1 MKIAFFS
8 RSLVVFV
15 AASTATIL
23 TVSGGEMSEKV
34 KTLHQETTAQLE
46 AIQQL
51 PAEEQARERLKIIQV
66 QQQKRQVLAE
76 QALNSLPPA
85 ALPAT
90 FSPRQKPENL
100 TADQESLWQARE
112 QLRKSRFELGKQL
125 EQAANAQERGAIA
138 SQWRRQNEASIRDL
152 CQKEKQARQGA
163 APDFLGSAIPE
174 APAHWNNAEQ
184 ALWAEHW
191 TLRRE
196 KAHMLEESKALPS
209 REKLQRLRAWQAQH
223 GAREK
228 ELQQWV
234 ADTKAL
240 DQQQQ

>member
-1 MKIAFFS
+1 MKTAFFS
-8 RSLVVFV
+8 RSLVVF
-15 AASTATIL
+15 AAAYTATIL
-23 TVSGGEMSEKV
+23 TVSGEMSEKV
-34 KTLHQETTAQLE
+34 KALHQETTAQLE

-51 PAEEQARERLKIIQV
+51 PAEQQARERLKIIQV

-125 EQAANAQERGAIA
+125 EQAANARERGAIA

-152 CQKEKQARQGA
+152 CQKEKQAKQGA